1 MVYGCGHPGSTEDS
15 WYVIPQNPTPRVVCQ
30 LKWVFSIMLARHLDT
45 VDSGIKMGEKYQF
58 VKWIPYSEKKNEAGI
73 FKKYNN
79 RKFYCIHIY
88 INSYIR
94 QCGEMDDRSDDSV
107 CQDGQREIVYAWAM
121 DADSRALPEGE

>member
-58 VKWIPYSEKKNEAGI
+58 VKWIPYSEKKMKQEYLKNIIIESFIAFTFI
-73 FKKYNN
+73 
-79 RKFYCIHIY
+79 
-88 INSYIR
+88 
-94 QCGEMDDRSDDSV
+94 
-107 CQDGQREIVYAWAM
+107 
-121 DADSRALPEGE
+121 